1 MIASRDVIELLR
13 PELDPRPNSG
23 QLENP
28 VLTPYF
34 KLGPSWL
41 HFYHTSQVDSLN
53 TVYVP

>member
-13 PELDPRPNSG
+13 PKLDPRPNSG

-41 HFYHTSQVDSLN
+41 HFYHISQVDSLN